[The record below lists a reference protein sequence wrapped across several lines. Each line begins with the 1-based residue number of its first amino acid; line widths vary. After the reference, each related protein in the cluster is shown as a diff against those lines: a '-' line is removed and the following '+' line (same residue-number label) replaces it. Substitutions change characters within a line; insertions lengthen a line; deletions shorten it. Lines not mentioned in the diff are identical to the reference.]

1 MKFHNKYWILN
12 QNEKQTNSRYM
23 TEDTRRAR
31 PGTHSLFFGDT
42 RNDVQSEMS
51 GMVSKREQWDTET
64 SQTEHT
70 QAAMTQTRCI
80 LLMQEQLFR
89 YSLCLQPVYTP
100 IPTRSNNMER
110 FRYANPWFAWISC
123 ESCPVE
129 LSRMSKVAIKYGRAR
144 ICNNP
149 PQYNNP

>member
-1 MKFHNKYWILN
+1 MKFHNKYRILN
-12 QNEKQTNSRYM
+12 QNQKQTV
-23 TEDTRRAR
+23 DTRRKIQRAR
-31 PGTHSLFFGDT
+31 PGTQSLFFGDT
-42 RNDVQSEMS
+42 RKCRQERRIRYDLR
-51 GMVSKREQWDTET
+51 RERWGTET

-70 QAAMTQTRCI
+70 QAATTQTRCI

-89 YSLCLQPVYTP
+89 QSLCLQPMYTP
-100 IPTRSNNMER
+100 IPTRSNNEER
-110 FRYANPWFAWISC
+110 FKYANPWFAWISC

-129 LSRMSKVAIKYGRAR
+129 LSRMSKEATKYGHAR

>member
-1 MKFHNKYWILN
+1 MKFHNKYRILN
-12 QNEKQTNSRYM
+12 QNQKQTV
-23 TEDTRRAR
+23 DTRRKIQRAR
-31 PGTHSLFFGDT
+31 PGTQSLFFGDT

-64 SQTEHT
+64 SQTEQT

-80 LLMQEQLFR
+80 LLVQEQLFR
-89 YSLCLQPVYTP
+89 YSLCLLSVYTP
-100 IPTRSNNMER
+100 IPTRSNNSAR
-110 FRYANPWFAWISC
+110 FKYANPWFAWISC

-129 LSRMSKVAIKYGRAR
+129 LSRMSKEATKYGHAR